1 MHRTIQEIREST
13 IKAIN
18 ASKASQAFIYNNA
31 DLLYNLDLTMYSKNY
46 CLNSL
51 FYNAITQS
59 AVKADISLHPDQWKA
74 LKLLVE
80 NDGLILSAPTSFG
93 KTFVVFEYIARYKPN
108 TVVLVVPTLALVD
121 EYKQKLFKEYNS
133 AFRDYKIYITLDKVD
148 ALGSEQKSIYIVTH
162 DKVVDHNSFEVF
174 DQIDFLVI
182 DEVYKLDTK
191 SADDRK
197 LILNFA
203 YFYLVKK
210 SKKHL
215 LLAPFISDIQN
226 REKLDKN
233 PVFFKTDF
241 SPVVNEVIVREIE
254 KDDEPTRFAEADELI
269 NNVIGSHEKT
279 LVYFSNAADI
289 PKFGKVC
296 CLKHFSWEQQ
306 DKETI
311 SFIKWASSEIHP
323 QWYIVAAMK
332 RGFLVHN
339 GELPL
344 GIRNFQID
352 LFNKEDSGYNIILG
366 TSTLIEGVNTATQNI
381 IITKPSKS
389 HSYNKKYH
397 FSNDFEAF
405 DFFNL
410 IGRSGRMFKHYL
422 GTAYYIKAPNDKM
435 YTKEDAIKSIEFE
448 VTSNSLDVQIQL
460 KECNDSEYLALLSEL
475 NCTEDE
481 YLEKVGYTGFKKIQE
496 LLKCY
501 KALKGELHSR
511 INIYKSLKE
520 KASLVPIIYVLLQMI
535 NNNVDS
541 KFNYY
546 TNYRAIIIRNCI
558 NRKRLSIKDN
568 IENIYKMIIQ
578 SNQYYKKTLDQII
591 SDVIKIKNS
600 YVEYDFYKYV
610 NIIAFFI
617 LKLDKET
624 NDFLFLENEIINRI
638 NYIYYKDNPTKHA
651 LKELGIYEKDIEFI
665 NQKIPLDNL
674 SLSDLQLSLT
684 INYDKIKDGLSFI
697 SQYIIT
703 RMS

>member
-1 MHRTIQEIREST
+1 MHKTIQEIRELT

-18 ASKASQAFIYNNA
+18 SSNNSQAFILNNA
-31 DLLYNLDLTMYSKNY
+31 NSLYNLDLTMYSRNY

-51 FYNAITQS
+51 FYNAITKS
-59 AVKADISLHPDQWKA
+59 AVKPDISLHPDQWKA
-74 LKLLVE
+74 LNFLVE

-108 TVVLVVPTLALVD
+108 LVVLVVPTLALVD
-121 EYKQKLFKEYNS
+121 EYKQKLFKEYNL
-133 AFRDYKIYITLDKVD
+133 AFSDYKIYITLDKAD
-148 ALGSEQKSIYIVTH
+148 ELENKQKSIFIVTH
-162 DKVVDHNSFEVF
+162 DKVVDHNSFEMF
-174 DQIDFLVI
+174 GEIDFLVI

-197 LILNFA
+197 LVLNFA
-203 YFYLVKK
+203 YYYLVKK

-226 REKLDKN
+226 KENLDKK

-241 SPVVNEVIVREIE
+241 SPVVNEVIVREIA
-254 KDDEPTRFAEADELI
+254 KDDESSRFAEANELI
-269 NNVIGSHEKT
+269 NNVIRPHEKT

-296 CLKHFSWEQQ
+296 CLKRYVWGQQ
-306 DKETI
+306 NDEI
-311 SFIKWASSEIHP
+311 VSFIKWASSEIHP
-323 QWYIVAAMK
+323 QWYLVEAMK

-352 LFNKEDSGYNIILG
+352 LFNNEDSGYDFILG
-366 TSTLIEGVNTATQNI
+366 TSTLIEGVNTSTQNI

-389 HSYNKKYH
+389 HSYSRKNH

-422 GTAYYIKAPNDKM
+422 GTAYYIKAPSDKT

-475 NCTEDE
+475 DCTEDE
-481 YLEKVGYTGFKKIQE
+481 YLDKVGYTGFKKIQD
-496 LLKCY
+496 LLRNY
-501 KALKGELHSR
+501 KALRAELHSR
-511 INIYKSLKE
+511 INTYRSLKE
-520 KASLVPIIYVLLQMI
+520 KASLVPIIYVLLQI
-535 NNNVDS
+535 IQNKVDS
-541 KFNYY
+541 KFDNYI
-546 TNYRAIIIRNCI
+546 NYRATIIRNCI
-558 NRKRLSIKDN
+558 SKQRLSIKET
-568 IENIYKMIIQ
+568 IENILRIVQ
-578 SNQYYKKTLDQII
+578 SNQYLQRTTDQII
-591 SDVIKIKNS
+591 SDVIKTKNAF
-600 YVEYDFYKYV
+600 VEYDFYKYV
-610 NIIAFFI
+610 SIISFFI
-617 LKLDKET
+617 LKLERET
-624 NDFLFLENEIINRI
+624 IDSAFLENEIINRI
-638 NYIYYKDNPTKHA
+638 NFVYYKDNPGKHA
-651 LKELGIYEKDIEFI
+651 LKELGIYEKDIDFI
-665 NQKIPLDNL
+665 SQQIQLDNL
-674 SLSDLQLSLT
+674 SLSDLQLSLI

-697 SQYIIT
+697 SKYIIT

>member
-1 MHRTIQEIREST
+1 MHKTIQEIRESA

-18 ASKASQAFIYNNA
+18 ASNDSQAFIYNNA
-31 DLLYNLDLTMYSKNY
+31 ELLYNLDLTMYSKNY

-59 AVKADISLHPDQWKA
+59 AVRSDISLHPDQWKA
-74 LKLLVE
+74 LHFLAE

-108 TVVLVVPTLALVD
+108 LVVLVVPTLALVD

-148 ALGSEQKSIYIVTH
+148 ELEHDQKSIFIVTH

-203 YFYLVKK
+203 YYYLVKK

-233 PVFFKTDF
+233 PVFFRTDF
-241 SPVVNEVIVREIE
+241 SPVVNEVIVREIA
-254 KDDEPTRFAEADELI
+254 KDDEATRFAEANELI
-269 NNVIGSHEKT
+269 NNVIGSCEKT

-296 CLKHFSWEQQ
+296 CLKQFVWGQQ
-306 DKETI
+306 SNEII

-323 QWYIVAAMK
+323 QWYIVEAMK
-332 RGFLVHN
+332 RGFLIHN

-389 HSYNKKYH
+389 HSYSKKYH

-422 GTAYYIKAPNDKM
+422 GTAYYIKAPNDKT

-460 KECNDSEYLALLSEL
+460 KECNDSEYLALLNEL

-481 YLEKVGYTGFKKIQE
+481 YLDKVGYTGFKKVQE
-496 LLKCY
+496 LLGCY
-501 KALKGELHSR
+501 KTLRSELHSK
-511 INIYKSLKE
+511 INMYQTLKE
-520 KASLVPIIYVLLQMI
+520 RASLIPIIYVLLRIIQ
-535 NNNVDS
+535 NKVDP
-541 KFNYY
+541 KFDSYL
-546 TNYRAIIIRNCI
+546 NYRATIIRNCI
-558 NRKRLSIKDN
+558 NKQRLSIKDN
-568 IENIYKMIIQ
+568 IENIRNILQ
-578 SNQYYKKTLDQII
+578 SDQYFQRTTDQII

-610 NIIAFFI
+610 NILAFFI
-617 LKLDKET
+617 LKLDNET
-624 NDFLFLENEIINRI
+624 NDAVFLENEIINRI
-638 NYIYYKDNPTKHA
+638 NYTYYKDNPGKHA
-651 LKELGIYEKDIEFI
+651 LKELGIYEKDIDFI
-665 NQKIPLDNL
+665 SQQIPLDNL
-674 SLSDLQLSLT
+674 SLSDLQLSLA

-697 SQYIIT
+697 SKYIIT